1 MINVLLDTNCF
12 VALLDSSDKWNK
24 TSMEILGELQKFDI
38 NLLLTDVVLNEAI
51 NVICKRLENKD
62 RSNEMKDFLGLIEK
76 QFPSDTILWISED
89 IKKYHPKNISLVSDN
104 NGLLNYNDCFLL
116 AYMLQNKINNIIS
129 FDKDFDQI
137 TGINRIENKFF
148 QLK

>member
-51 NVICKRLENKD
+51 NVICKRLENKG
-62 RSNEMKDFLGLIEK
+62 RSTEMKDFLGLIEK
-76 QFPSDTILWISED
+76 QFPFHLLS
-89 IKKYHPKNISLVSDN
+89 VS
-104 NGLLNYNDCFLL
+104 
-116 AYMLQNKINNIIS
+116 
-129 FDKDFDQI
+129 
-137 TGINRIENKFF
+137 
-148 QLK
+148 